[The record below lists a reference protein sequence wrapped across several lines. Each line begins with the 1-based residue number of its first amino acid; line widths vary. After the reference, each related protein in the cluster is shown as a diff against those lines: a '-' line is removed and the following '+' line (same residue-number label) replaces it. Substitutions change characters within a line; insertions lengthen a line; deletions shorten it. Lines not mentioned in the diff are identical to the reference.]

1 MSARFEGI
9 LFVVNNIVIEKQFQT
24 KSTHITKL
32 QLNGVLKATRTIT
45 AEGTQYHLVDDV
57 ELVEVQIDVKEANV
71 HVNTHSIQEIATAFA
86 SCICEQ
92 SYVSFPVSGGLLAD
106 HLRAA

>member
-1 MSARFEGI
+1 MSASFEGI
-9 LFVVNNIVIEKQFQT
+9 LFVVNNIVVEKQFQT
-24 KSTHITKL
+24 KSTHITEL
-32 QLNGVLKATRTIT
+32 QFNGVLKATRTIT
-45 AEGTQYHLVDDV
+45 AEGTQYRLVDDV
-57 ELVEVQIDVKEANV
+57 ELVEVQIDVKETNV

-92 SYVSFPVSGGLLAD
+92 NYVSFPVSGGLLVD